1 MEDNSMSGIIN
12 EKTILK
18 FDIHFSIFIFSEEYT
33 HPHGDPVQIPGLLPT
48 LTDDA
53 LMIQCRH
60 DFRFI
65 ISILV
70 SDIERWLQG
79 KVNDVIFMP
88 LPACFQT

>member
-18 FDIHFSIFIFSEEYT
+18 FDIHFTIFIFSEKYT
-33 HPHGDPVQIPGLLPT
+33 HPHGDPVQIPGLVPT
-48 LTDDA
+48 IIDDT

-60 DFRFI
+60 DFRYI
-65 ISILV
+65 I
-70 SDIERWLQG
+70 SDIERRLQG

-88 LPACFQT
+88 LPACFKT